1 MKQLLLEE
9 LSELGRN
16 ISIDEKIYIGQFGF
30 SDWKSCG
37 NCINHFSRTCD
48 HTIFKVNSKRD
59 VHALSLERIILDT
72 KDENLR
78 KGGICDLIM
87 YDEDKLTLAELTCS
101 LPHYLEQHT
110 TEGEQKEGKRP
121 KAYRQLNNAIAR
133 LRSFDKLDK
142 AIVGYSQREA
152 IFACREKETAFLQED
167 KGAKAMQSF
176 RRRPKPKETDMGN
189 GFIFKR
195 IDYPEVYEW

>member
-9 LSELGRN
+9 LSKCGRN

-133 LRSFDKLDK
+133 RRSFDKLDK
-142 AIVGYSQREA
+142 AIAGYRQREA
-152 IFACREKETAFLQED
+152 IFACREKETAFC
-167 KGAKAMQSF
+167 
-176 RRRPKPKETDMGN
+176 RPLLL
-189 GFIFKR
+189 
-195 IDYPEVYEW
+195 